1 MRIPKTL
8 YVIADGGRV
17 RYIERVGP
25 GRFNTFRKF
34 VSVHMHE
41 KAAELSPGKP
51 GRVHESMGAARHAIA
66 QKINPRDKVEAEFIR
81 VIAED
86 LRQSIGIDR
95 FVVSGRNPGLRLPAI
110 AALRE
115 LLEQATEPTEAAR
128 AVRVDLMGRAS
139 GRTAS
144 RLRGRRRRTVGEH
157 SEHDRKERHQDPSHA
172 TAGARAPRLRS
183 ADGAA
188 EPAEYLV
195 QQPHA
200 SLHPS

>member
-86 LRQSIGIDR
+86 LRNDGTMASFDNLVFIAPAKLQQPFQDALPETITGKLAKCIDKDLTKIPDEDLYKHLP
-95 FVVSGRNPGLRLPAI
+95 VMLVS
-110 AALRE
+110 
-115 LLEQATEPTEAAR
+115 
-128 AVRVDLMGRAS
+128 
-139 GRTAS
+139 
-144 RLRGRRRRTVGEH
+144 
-157 SEHDRKERHQDPSHA
+157 
-172 TAGARAPRLRS
+172 
-183 ADGAA
+183 
-188 EPAEYLV
+188 EPA
-195 QQPHA
+195 
-200 SLHPS
+200 S